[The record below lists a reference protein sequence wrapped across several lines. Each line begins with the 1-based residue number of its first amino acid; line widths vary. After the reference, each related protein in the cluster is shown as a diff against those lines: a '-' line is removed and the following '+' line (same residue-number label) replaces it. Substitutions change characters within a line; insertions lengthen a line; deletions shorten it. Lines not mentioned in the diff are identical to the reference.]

1 MTKGTLFLIPVP
13 LGDLPPA
20 EALPPSALARIR
32 TLRHFVVENAKSARA
47 VLKAA
52 EHPATLRELE
62 IHELNEHT
70 RASALPQLLDPLL
83 AGVDVGLLSE
93 AGCPAVAD
101 PGSGLVDLAHREGI
115 RVAPLIGPSALL
127 LALMASGLNGQH
139 FTFNG
144 YLPVKEP
151 ARSNTLRQLEKES
164 QRTGGVQI
172 FIETPYR
179 NDALVECLLAACAA
193 QTRLCVAADLSLA
206 SEYIRTASIAEWRTR
221 RPPTLAKRPTVFLL
235 QAG

>member
-1 MTKGTLFLIPVP
+1 MNKGTLFLIPVP

-20 EALPPSALARIR
+20 DALPPNALARLR
-32 TLRHFVVENAKSARA
+32 TLHHFVVENAKSARA

-52 EHPATLRELE
+52 EHPAALRELE

-70 RASALPQLLDPLL
+70 RADALPQLLAPLL
-83 AGVDVGLLSE
+83 AGVDIGLLSE

-101 PGSGLVDLAHREGI
+101 PGSGLVELAHREGI
-115 RVAPLIGPSALL
+115 RVVPLIGPSALL

-164 QRTGGVQI
+164 QKNGGVQI

-193 QTRLCVAADLSLA
+193 PTRLCLAADLSLA